1 MGETRQFHRSRLCDI
16 LRVWRR
22 RRHRFS
28 APLATSTLAT
38 APEPLAAALAG
49 TSLTLATTAKSV
61 TTTLTGTSLA
71 VTAAAEPLAAALAV
85 APLAVAAAAK
95 PLTAALTAT
104 AEPTAALRSD
114 QADHRLVG
122 VLHHRLL
129 L

>member
-1 MGETRQFHRSRLCDI
+1 MHELRVMRIDVHYSPDKVGLFRLGQECKIRQFRLCDI
-16 LRVWRR
+16 LRVGWR

-28 APLATSTLAT
+28 APIATPTLAT
-38 APEPLAAALAG
+38 ATGPTVA
-49 TSLTLATTAKSV
+49 V
-61 TTTLTGTSLA
+61 TT
-71 VTAAAEPLAAALAV
+71 AAEPLAAALAV